1 MFNSGFGN
9 NGDFESM
16 ARQYWSAW
24 GDAMRQGGMSGM
36 GGAAA
41 RPASQWQQAVDWWTQ
56 LMPGER
62 SQANDAVGRF
72 NQQASQWFGQMQQ
85 VAAQFAGQDSNPADI
100 SQAWRRAMGAHGDNP
115 FPDLFKAM
123 RGQGAH
129 GLDDWLEQVKPYL
142 DSFQQNFQQQGKQ
155 WQQLPAFGQYREHQ
169 ERWQAL
175 QLAQQE
181 YQQQSEAFNAL
192 LAKCATRAFE
202 VFEDKLTAHDGPG
215 RQITSARGLFDL
227 WIDSAEEAYAGI
239 ALSPEFREVYGALG
253 NAQMRLRA
261 AIQLEVEH
269 MTGLFGMPTRT
280 EIDSAHRKIAE
291 LERTLRRAAA
301 AGKPTVA
308 ERKAAAAPTVPAAP
322 TTVISSKPKARRTAR
337 KQAVAR
343 KAAERKPAA
352 SKHHP
357 VKQTVARKAA
367 AKPAVITEKAGA
379 RKASASA
386 SAKPVVA
393 KARPAKKVATKKAT
407 KPASVK
413 ADAKAGA
420 APKAAPR
427 KKAAPQ
433 NAAAQKS
440 APASTSNRV
449 VSMRDWV
456 ARYAAMN
463 TPQGPGSNTT
473 GRDKGA
479 RK

>member
-1 MFNSGFGN
+1 MFNSGFGD

-24 GDAMRQGGMSGM
+24 GEAMRQGGL
-36 GGAAA
+36 GGAPPK
-41 RPASQWQQAVDWWTQ
+41 PASQWQQAVDWWTQ

-62 SQANDAVGRF
+62 SQANDAVSRF

-100 SQAWRRAMGAHGDNP
+100 SQAWRRAMGAHADNP
-115 FPDLFKAM
+115 FPDMFKAM

-142 DSFQQNFQQQGKQ
+142 DSVQQQAQ
-155 WQQLPAFGQYREHQ
+155 RWQHMPAFGQYREHQ

-181 YQQQSEAFNAL
+181 YQQQSEAFNGL
-192 LAKCATRAFE
+192 MSKCAQRAFE
-202 VFEDKLTAHDGPG
+202 VFEDKLTAHEGPG

-269 MTGLFGMPTRT
+269 MTGLFGIPTRT

-291 LERTLRRAAA
+291 LERALRRAAA
-301 AGKPTVA
+301 AGTPTVA
-308 ERKAAAAPTVPAAP
+308 ERKAAAAAPTASAAPVPAA
-322 TTVISSKPKARRTAR
+322 SSKPKARRAAR
-337 KQAVAR
+337 KQPVAR
-343 KAAERKPAA
+343 KSAPRKAAA
-352 SKHHP
+352 SKKRP
-357 VKQTVARKAA
+357 AKRAAARKAA
-367 AKPAVITEKAGA
+367 AKPAVVTQKPAA
-379 RKASASA
+379 RNAPA
-386 SAKPVVA
+386 SAKTAAA
-393 KARPAKKVATKKAT
+393 KARPAKKVTA
-407 KPASVK
+407 KPARKPAASVK
-413 ADAKAGA
+413 TEAKAGA
-420 APKAAPR
+420 SQKSAPQKSATQ
-427 KKAAPQ
+427 KAAPQ
-433 NAAAQKS
+433 KAAAQKS
-440 APASTSNRV
+440 TPVATSNRV
-449 VSMRDWV
+449 VSMKDWV

-463 TPQGPGSNTT
+463 TPQGPDSGKA
-473 GRDKGA
+473 GRAKGA

>member
-308 ERKAAAAPTVPAAP
+308 ERKAAAASTASAATP
-322 TTVISSKPKARRTAR
+322 VTSSKPKARRAAR
-337 KQAVAR
+337 KQAATR
-343 KAAERKPAA
+343 KAAARKPAA
-352 SKHHP
+352 SKHRP